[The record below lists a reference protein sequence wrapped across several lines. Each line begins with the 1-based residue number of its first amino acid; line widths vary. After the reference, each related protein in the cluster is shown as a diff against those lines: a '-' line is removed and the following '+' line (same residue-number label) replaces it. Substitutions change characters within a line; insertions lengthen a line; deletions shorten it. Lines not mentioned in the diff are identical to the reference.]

1 MAEIGVAVVGGGWAG
16 LAAALALKEAGA
28 DFLLLEA
35 SLRLGGKVRTAR
47 QEGFLV
53 EGGPDAS
60 VRYKKEVLE
69 LAQAFGLEPI
79 GTLPEKPAAYILYR
93 GKRHPLPEGLLQVV
107 PGDLKALARTPLL
120 SLPGKLR
127 ALYDLFLPRGAPADA
142 PLREPAERRL
152 GPASHRDL
160 LAPLAGGVYG
170 GEPDDLSMR
179 AAFPQ
184 LWELEGRHRS
194 LLLGAMRA
202 RKGRGSREGGSLF
215 FSFAEGL
222 QALTRRMAEALGERV
237 LRGTPKGALL
247 AEAVVLA
254 IPAPQAAGL
263 LRPFLPEATALLKG
277 IPHTPAATVSLA
289 FPGALPVEGHGLL
302 VAKGEGLRARGFTWT
317 HRKWPGRVPEGFS
330 LVRAYFSG
338 EAARLSEEALIRL
351 ALEDL
356 ARLLPGLPRVH
367 RAWAFRFPEGM
378 PAYRVGHLDRVERLE
393 MALVK
398 APGLFLAG
406 NYLQGV
412 GLPEVVRSGRRAA
425 QRALAHLS
433 LGEAHGA
440 SR

>member
-1 MAEIGVAVVGGGWAG
+1 M
-16 LAAALALKEAGA
+16 
-28 DFLLLEA
+28 
-35 SLRLGGKVRTAR
+35 
-47 QEGFLV
+47 
-53 EGGPDAS
+53 
-60 VRYKKEVLE
+60 
-69 LAQAFGLEPI
+69 
-79 GTLPEKPAAYILYR
+79 
-93 GKRHPLPEGLLQVV
+93 
-107 PGDLKALARTPLL
+107 
-120 SLPGKLR
+120 
-127 ALYDLFLPRGAPADA
+127 
-142 PLREPAERRL
+142 ERRL
-152 GPASHRDL
+152 GPEVYRAL
-160 LAPLAGGVYG
+160 VAPLAGGVRG
-170 GEPDDLSMR
+170 ARRPLHAGRLSP
-179 AAFPQ
+179 A
-184 LWELEGRHRS
+184 
-194 LLLGAMRA
+194 LGAGGKA
-202 RKGRGSREGGSLF
+202 PEPPPWGHAGPEGAGKPGGGSLF

-237 LRGTPKGALL
+237 LRGTPVLGLEPARGRWRLHTPKGALL